1 MASKGR
7 KQYAPIYTE
16 FFRDLRSFGKNT
28 GQLAFCPKSRCGM
41 PISQLSNGYRHVQQH
56 HPEDVTEKRAKVDS
70 QPSGDS
76 VVDISTTDDVVM
88 DQVPPSEFDFDAFKK
103 QESQS
108 LVGDVE
114 GDVFFKVCN
123 FQPEMFAFKE

>member
-1 MASKGR
+1 
-7 KQYAPIYTE
+7 
-16 FFRDLRSFGKNT
+16 
-28 GQLAFCPKSRCGM
+28 M

-76 VVDISTTDDVVM
+76 VVDITTTDDVVM
-88 DQVPPSEFDFDAFKK
+88 EQVPPSEFDFEAYKK

-108 LVGDVE
+108 LVGNVE
-114 GDVFFKVCN
+114 GDVFFKVCK